1 MSWTCTKTVLTIR
14 KERLCNN
21 PMGWADWMVVNQS
34 LEEELELERS
44 VRDVQGCT
52 DEDALKTLC
61 VSLVRTNWHQA
72 KLLKQAVGH
81 IGELDASIV
90 ASD

>member
-1 MSWTCTKTVLTIR
+1 
-14 KERLCNN
+14 
-21 PMGWADWMVVNQS
+21 MGWADWMVVNQS
-34 LEEELELERS
+34 LEEELELERN
-44 VRDVQGCT
+44 VRDVQNCD

-81 IGELDASIV
+81 IGELDASMV

>member
-1 MSWTCTKTVLTIR
+1 MHKNAVYHSKKYTLQQ
-14 KERLCNN
+14 
-21 PMGWADWMVVNQS
+21 MGWAEWMIVNQS
-34 LEEELELERS
+34 LEEELELERN

-52 DEDALKTLC
+52 DEDALRSLC

-81 IGELDASIV
+81 IGELDAINV
-90 ASD
+90 AQG

>member
-1 MSWTCTKTVLTIR
+1 
-14 KERLCNN
+14 
-21 PMGWADWMVVNQS
+21 MGWADWMVVNQS

-44 VRDVQGCT
+44 VRDVQSCG
-52 DEDALKTLC
+52 DEVALKALC

-81 IGELDASIV
+81 IGELDASMFC
-90 ASD
+90 SD

>member
-1 MSWTCTKTVLTIR
+1 
-14 KERLCNN
+14 
-21 PMGWADWMVVNQS
+21 MGWADWMVVNQS
-34 LEEELELERS
+34 LEEELELERT

-52 DEDALKTLC
+52 DESALRALC

-72 KLLKQAVGH
+72 KLLRQAVGH
-81 IGELDASIV
+81 IGELDASMV

>member
-1 MSWTCTKTVLTIR
+1 
-14 KERLCNN
+14 
-21 PMGWADWMVVNQS
+21 MGWAEWMIVNQS
-34 LEEELELERS
+34 LEEELELERN

-52 DEDALKTLC
+52 DEDALRSLC

-81 IGELDASIV
+81 IGELDAINV
-90 ASD
+90 AQG

>member
-1 MSWTCTKTVLTIR
+1 
-14 KERLCNN
+14 
-21 PMGWADWMVVNQS
+21 MGWADWMVVNQS
-34 LEEELELERS
+34 LEEELELERN

-52 DEDALKTLC
+52 DKDALKTLC

-81 IGELDASIV
+81 IGELDAINV
-90 ASD
+90 RQG

>member
-1 MSWTCTKTVLTIR
+1 
-14 KERLCNN
+14 
-21 PMGWADWMVVNQS
+21 MGWADWMVVNQS

-72 KLLKQAVGH
+72 KLLRQAVGH
-81 IGELDASIV
+81 IGEWDASMV

>member
-1 MSWTCTKTVLTIR
+1 MAWN
-14 KERLCNN
+14 E
-21 PMGWADWMVVNQS
+21 WMVVHQS
-34 LEEELELERS
+34 LEEELELERN

-81 IGELDASIV
+81 IGQLDASM
-90 ASD
+90 ACSD

>member
-1 MSWTCTKTVLTIR
+1 
-14 KERLCNN
+14 
-21 PMGWADWMVVNQS
+21 MGWADWMVVHQS
-34 LEEELELERS
+34 LEEELELERN

-52 DEDALKTLC
+52 DQDALKSLC

-81 IGELDASIV
+81 IGELDAIST
-90 ASD
+90 AQG